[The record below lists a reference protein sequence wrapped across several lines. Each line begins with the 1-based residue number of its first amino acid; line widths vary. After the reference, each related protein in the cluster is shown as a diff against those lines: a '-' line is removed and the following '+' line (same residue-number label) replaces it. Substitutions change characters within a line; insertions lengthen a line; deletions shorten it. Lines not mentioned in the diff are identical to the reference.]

1 MLNLEGLYERQ
12 GEDLFRYL
20 VFRLGSTEDAEDVL
34 QEIFCRFARYAA
46 RWRLVRDERSFVFRV
61 ARNEAN
67 RFLRRRIGRRERE
80 KMIRA
85 ESGMFSAAVFA
96 PEDPLSARLLSTAD
110 ALPAEQKE
118 IVFLKVFEGLTFK
131 EIGSACGIPAN
142 TAASRYRY
150 GIAKLRE
157 AAKERPC

>member
-1 MLNLEGLYERQ
+1 MLNLEGLYERH

-34 QEIFCRFARYAA
+34 QEIFCRFARYAV

-85 ESGMFSAAVFA
+85 ERGTFSAAVFA